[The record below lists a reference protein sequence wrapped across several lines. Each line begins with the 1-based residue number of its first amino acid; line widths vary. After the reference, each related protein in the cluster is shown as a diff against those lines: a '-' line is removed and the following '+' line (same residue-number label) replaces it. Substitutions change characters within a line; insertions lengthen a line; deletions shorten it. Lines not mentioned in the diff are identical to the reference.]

1 MSKLQKRI
9 LGLRKEKE
17 KSESMT
23 PKPRTK
29 LIELALQ
36 KKIILKSRAD
46 VVAEA
51 TQNLT
56 TKYKYTPIQITAPF
70 DELIYESETE
80 AYTVYLKY
88 EQIYG
93 EKVIQNFIDY
103 LIEQGEIKTTKDVG
117 TALGKHFKILDAFF
131 LSMAQSRKSRAGKTF
146 ENIHNN
152 LFKTLSYPFDEQIV
166 INGKPDFLMP
176 SVAYYHTNP
185 MDCII
190 FTAKRTLRERWRQIV
205 TEGTRGL
212 GFFLATI
219 DDNVSEAQLKEMLAH
234 RIYLVI
240 PDEIKKRC
248 YPTIK
253 NVLNFKDFFEDF
265 LDPAVKRWKKQ
276 GVT

>member
-1 MSKLQKRI
+1 
-9 LGLRKEKE
+9 
-17 KSESMT
+17 MT

-29 LIELALQ
+29 LIALAIE
-36 KKIILKSRAD
+36 KKITLQSRE
-46 VVAEA
+46 VVVKEA
-51 TQNLT
+51 TDNLT
-56 TKYKYTPIQITAPF
+56 KKYNYTPVQVKAHF

-80 AYTVYLKY
+80 AYRVYLAY
-88 EQIYG
+88 EQTYG
-93 EKVIQNFIDY
+93 KKVIQNFIDH
-103 LIEQGEIKTTKDVG
+103 LIEEGEIKTTKDVG
-117 TALGKHFKILDAFF
+117 AALGKHFKFLDAFF

-146 ENIHNN
+146 ENIHNG
-152 LFKTLSYPFDEQIV
+152 LFKTLSYPFDEQAV

-176 SVAYYHTNP
+176 SVAYYRTNP

-219 DDNVSEAQLKEMLAH
+219 DDNVSETQLKEMLAH
-234 RIYLVI
+234 RIYLVV

-248 YPTIK
+248 YPTAK

-265 LDPAVKRWKKQ
+265 LDTALKRWKKQ
-276 GVT
+276 GVA